1 MDSCFCLFKVRHG
14 IVQTVEHHGGC
25 CGKCDAQTC
34 RCDLS
39 YKDLTVCIFLKS
51 ADFLCTV
58 RNTATH
64 RRIANLFS
72 FQQFLNAVQFWDKP
86 CQNDQLF
93 FFCKHGVQNIGQS
106 IQFCCADS
114 IAISLVIGEVTACDL
129 RQTKH
134 FCQYIYCR
142 NFRTCKLRKAFF
154 FQLLV

>member
-1 MDSCFCLFKVRHG
+1 MDSRFCLFKVRHG

-34 RCDLS
+34 RCDLPNK
-39 YKDLTVCIFLKS
+39 YTAVCIFLKS
-51 ADFLCTV
+51 PDFFGTV

>member
-1 MDSCFCLFKVRHG
+1 MRRDDQLIAVLDLTERVVCTHRLDTQHIQS
-14 IVQTVEHHGGC
+14 
-25 CGKCDAQTC
+25 C

-39 YKDLTVCIFLKS
+39 YKDLTGCIFLKS
-51 ADFLCTV
+51 PDFLCTV

-72 FQQFLNAVQFWDKP
+72 FQQFLNAVQFRCKP

-93 FFCKHGVQNIGQS
+93 FFCKHGVQNIGQG
-106 IQFCCADS
+106 IQFCCADRS
-114 IAISLVIGEVTACDL
+114 DTSGIVCEIAACHL
-129 RQTKH
+129 RQTQH
-134 FCQYIYCR
+134 FCQYIHCR